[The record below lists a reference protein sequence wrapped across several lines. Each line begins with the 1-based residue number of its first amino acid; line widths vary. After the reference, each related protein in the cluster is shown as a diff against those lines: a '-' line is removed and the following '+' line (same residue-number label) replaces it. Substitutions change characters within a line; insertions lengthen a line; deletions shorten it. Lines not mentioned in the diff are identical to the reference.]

1 MPLASSGDSTGNSIG
16 RVVVRA
22 STSNAVI
29 RIAWNASNTFQDG
42 SIASTHR

>member
-16 RVVVRA
+16 RVLASA

-29 RIAWNASNTFQDG
+29 RIVWNASNTAQVG
-42 SIASTHR
+42 SIASTQR